1 MSRAASRWGLH
12 PQTPGLKAL
21 LVLALAIVSVAV
33 PDGQAAAQP
42 RPAKPA
48 PKLTK
53 PPKLVT
59 FVEAPYPEA
68 ERASGKTATVTLQ
81 VAISAKGTVDEVA
94 VTESGGAAFD
104 AAAVQAVKQFVFSPA
119 EIDDK
124 PAPVKI
130 LYRYTFTIKVEAPV
144 TAVFDGVVRARTSQ
158 RPMPRVALQVDG
170 GPRAVTDDAGHFHVE
185 GVPPG
190 KHAVTLSGEKLSALH
205 TEETFEAGKRLD
217 ATYEIEDQEATPG
230 APADDESEIVVT
242 APPLKKQVLSTEVP
256 ADQGRKVA
264 GAAGDVLKVVENL
277 PGVARSTVG
286 SGALVV
292 WGASPQDTRVYID
305 GVRVPRLYHDGGL
318 RSEIHTDLV
327 QSVELAPG
335 GYGAAYGG
343 GLGGLVTVQLR
354 PLDEAGFHGS
364 VAADV
369 FDAAATVRASI
380 GDDVHVAIAARK
392 SWLDLIFPL
401 VTSRNV
407 GALFPIP
414 RYADGQAR
422 LAYRVDTR
430 TTVEVGGMIS
440 SDSTQRTA
448 PLLDP
453 GNALDPNQVDTETTS
468 LFWTRVYAHYRH
480 DTEGGGAVT
489 ITPSFGTER
498 SSLSS
503 LFGGIPAD
511 LTVGS
516 TVFGLRASWRGK
528 PLPNLGVSVGLD
540 AEAVDSKVHRS
551 GSVTSPPREGDVFV
565 FGEAPSDQINTD
577 DYRVVTV
584 SAAPFVE
591 ADWALAEGRVHVLP
605 GFRFDPYA
613 ISGSRSTPV
622 SGDAPSIGFLTGG
635 PLFEPRLAATFDAS
649 PRVRFKAAYG
659 RYHELPQPE
668 DLSAV
673 FGNPLLSA
681 SRADHFLAGGRFDL
695 GAQIS
700 VETTAF
706 YTTSTDLAARSAS
719 PSPALA
725 QALEQT
731 GSGRSYGAQVLVRKD
746 LSAHV
751 FGWLSYSIIRS
762 ERQDAPG
769 DRWRLFDFDQT
780 HVLTALA
787 SYAIGGGFEAGAR
800 FRYATGFPRTP
811 VTGAYFDVRTD
822 TWQPMFGVQNT
833 IRIPPFASLDLRVS
847 KLFKIGKTELEVYL
861 EAQNATNRQNPEEIV
876 YTYNY
881 AKPGYITG
889 LPILPSLGARFA
901 W

>member
-1 MSRAASRWGLH
+1 M
-12 PQTPGLKAL
+12 
-21 LVLALAIVSVAV
+21 
-33 PDGQAAAQP
+33 
-42 RPAKPA
+42 
-48 PKLTK
+48 
-53 PPKLVT
+53 
-59 FVEAPYPEA
+59 
-68 ERASGKTATVTLQ
+68 
-81 VAISAKGTVDEVA
+81 AISATGTVDEVA
-94 VTESGGAAFD
+94 VAQSGGAAFD
-104 AAAVQAVKQFVFSPA
+104 AAAVAAVKQFVFSPA

-130 LYRYTFTIKVEAPV
+130 VYAYTFTIKVEAPV

-158 RPMPRVALQVDG
+158 RPMPRVALQVEG
-170 GPRAVTDDAGHFHVE
+170 GPHGVTDNTGHFHLE

-190 KHAVTLSGEKLSALH
+190 KRVVTLSDDKLG
-205 TEETFEAGKRLD
+205 TVRTDETFDAGKRLE
-217 ATYEIEDQEATPG
+217 ATYEIEDQEAPPG
-230 APADDESEIVVT
+230 NGADDESEIVVT

-264 GAAGDVLKVVENL
+264 GTGGDVLKVVENL
-277 PGVARSTVG
+277 PGVARAAVG

-292 WGASPQDTRVYID
+292 WGASPQDTRVYVD

-318 RSEIHTDLV
+318 RSVIHTDLV

-364 VAADV
+364 VAADI
-369 FDAAATVRASI
+369 FDAAATARASI
-380 GDDVHVAIAARK
+380 GDSFHVAVAARK
-392 SWLDLIFPL
+392 SWLDAIFPL
-401 VTSRNV
+401 VTSRNT

-422 LAYRVDTR
+422 IAYRVDKR
-430 TTVEVGGMIS
+430 TTVELGGMIS

-453 GNALDPNQVDTETTS
+453 GNALDPTQVETETTS

-489 ITPSFGTER
+489 ITPSFGTE
-498 SSLSS
+498 SSSQAS
-503 LFGGIPAD
+503 QFGGIPTD

-528 PLPNLGVSVGLD
+528 PRPFLTLSVGLD
-540 AEAVDSKVHRS
+540 AEAVSSAVHRS

-577 DYRVVTV
+577 DFRIVTV
-584 SAAPFVE
+584 SAAPFAE

-613 ISGSRSTPV
+613 ISGSRSTPQ
-622 SGDAPSIGFLTGG
+622 SGNTPSIGFLTGE
-635 PLFEPRLAATFDAS
+635 PLFEPRLAVTFDAS

-659 RYHELPQPE
+659 RYHQLPQPE

-673 FGNPLLSA
+673 FGNPTLSA
-681 SRADHFLAGGRFDL
+681 SRADHFLAGARFDL
-695 GAQIS
+695 GAS
-700 VETTAF
+700 FSAETTAF
-706 YTTSTDLAARSAS
+706 YTTQTDLAARSAS

-725 QALEQT
+725 AALEQP
-731 GSGRSYGAQVLVRKD
+731 GSGRSYGAQMLVRKD

-751 FGWLSYSIIRS
+751 FGWLSYSILRS
-762 ERQDAPG
+762 ERQDVPG
-769 DRWRLFDFDQT
+769 GRWRLFDFDQT

-787 SYAIGGGFEAGAR
+787 SYAIGAGFEAGAR
-800 FRYATGFPRTP
+800 FRFSSGFPRTP
-811 VTGAYFDVRTD
+811 VTGSYYDARTD
-822 TWQPMFGVQNT
+822 TYQPTFGAQNT
-833 IRIPPFASLDLRVS
+833 VRIPSFVDLDLRVS
-847 KLFKIGKTELEVYL
+847 KLFALGKTELEAYV
-861 EAQNATNRQNPEEIV
+861 EVQNVTNRQNPEEIV

-889 LPILPSLGARFA
+889 LPILPSLGLRFA